1 MTTNSDEK
9 DKLDKEIQ
17 KLKELKNEQ
26 LVAV

>member
-1 MTTNSDEK
+1 MTDNSDIK
-9 DKLDKEIQ
+9 DKLDKDIQ